1 MLEIQKIFFTN
12 NNEEYLSPKER
23 NEVLNHYLSPQQK
36 EGVMNTYQ
44 ALRYEG
50 RQEGRQEG
58 IRERARLDILRG
70 RFRGASAELLADI
83 SELPLGDVENMFK
96 SYDEVYQFWTNKKTD
111 KKVILEV
118 AHLSEQE
125 VRYLLKLFSD
135 KLN

>member
-1 MLEIQKIFFTN
+1 
-12 NNEEYLSPKER
+12 
-23 NEVLNHYLSPQQK
+23 
-36 EGVMNTYQ
+36 
-44 ALRYEG
+44 
-50 RQEGRQEG
+50 
-58 IRERARLDILRG
+58 
-70 RFRGASAELLADI
+70 
-83 SELPLGDVENMFK
+83 MFK